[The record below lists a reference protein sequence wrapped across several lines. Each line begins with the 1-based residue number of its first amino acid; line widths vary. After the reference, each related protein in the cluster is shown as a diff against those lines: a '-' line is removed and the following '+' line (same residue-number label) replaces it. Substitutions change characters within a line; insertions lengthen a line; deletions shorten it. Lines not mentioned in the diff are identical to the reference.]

1 MTSLGILSSGFQS
14 FPLPPLSIKKMA
26 NFAYLF
32 INLKNWW
39 VLRNPWNPC
48 QRSHCWKLM
57 LDWNMN
63 NCQTLIKQCN
73 ANVLHVNS
81 MTYMSWR
88 GNKGDLTHQPLK
100 RENQSASVQFL
111 VIQGS
116 LKREKS
122 GWWGLLNKNA
132 HFYNLWNIFLLGKMQ
147 FLCYFHQFAPF

>member
-1 MTSLGILSSGFQS
+1 
-14 FPLPPLSIKKMA
+14 
-26 NFAYLF
+26 
-32 INLKNWW
+32 
-39 VLRNPWNPC
+39 
-48 QRSHCWKLM
+48 M

-100 RENQSASVQFL
+100 RENQSASVQFF

-122 GWWGLLNKNA
+122 G
-132 HFYNLWNIFLLGKMQ
+132 
-147 FLCYFHQFAPF
+147 